1 MTITDQKLPTKD
13 AGLDQLKQ
21 GIEKAKQGFEK
32 SRQAQ
37 DQPKRGRPPG
47 GSKGGKKKS

>member
-1 MTITDQKLPTKD
+1 MSHIDQKLPTKD

-21 GIEKAKQGFEK
+21 GVEKAKQGFEK
-32 SRQAQ
+32 SRQEQ

-47 GSKGGKKKS
+47 SGTKKR